1 MTRISIYLLAALLG
15 LGACSDKSKGKGEK
29 EATEK
34 AAGKEGEGHGE
45 KSGKLA
51 AIKLSPEAV
60 RSAQLQVIEA
70 RRRTLGSALS
80 APVRITTTQ
89 QGLAKVSPRVPG
101 RLVAIKVQLGERVK
115 AAQILGMLESP
126 ELGTLRANYMS
137 AATKARVA
145 LSNYTR
151 EKGLL
156 QKGITSEREMREAE
170 SVYAAAKADLDA
182 ADSRLHALGL
192 TEEEIRS
199 LKSDEHFSARFPARA
214 PIDGTII
221 DITGAVGES
230 VESTAALFTIANL
243 TELWAQLDIVEAQ
256 LGRLRQGQLV
266 ELTVAAAP
274 GRRFRGR
281 IDYIGDVVE
290 EKSRAIHVRVVIPNP
305 DGLLKPG
312 MFARAE
318 VLTGTAP
325 EDGTADGGA
334 APPQLP
340 ANIVL
345 PREAVQRVG
354 SDDLVFVETAPN
366 QFLPTKVQLGT
377 VTADEVE
384 IQSGISEGQRVV
396 SQGAFAL
403 KSELSKESMG
413 EE

>member
-1 MTRISIYLLAALLG
+1 MTRTSIFLLAALLG
-15 LGACSDKSKGKGEK
+15 FGACSDKSKGKAEK
-29 EATEK
+29 ETAEK
-34 AAGKEGEGHGE
+34 AAGKEGEGRSE

-51 AIKLSPEAV
+51 PLKLSPEAV
-60 RSAQLQVIEA
+60 RSAQLQVTEA

-89 QGLAKVSPRVPG
+89 QGLAKIAPRVPG

-115 AAQILGMLESP
+115 AGQILGMLESP

-145 LSNYTR
+145 LSNFTR

-156 QKGITSEREMREAE
+156 QKGITSEREMRDAE

-192 TEEEIRS
+192 GEEEIQS

-230 VESTAALFTIANL
+230 VESTAALFTVANL
-243 TELWAQLDIVEAQ
+243 SELWAQLDIVEAQ
-256 LGRLRQGQLV
+256 LARIRKGQLV
-266 ELTVAAAP
+266 ELTIAAAP
-274 GRRFRGR
+274 GRRFQGR

-290 EKSRAIHVRVVIPNP
+290 EKSRAVHVRVVIPNP

-312 MFARAE
+312 MFAKAE

-325 EDGTADGGA
+325 DGGTADGGA
-334 APPQLP
+334 AQPRTA

-345 PREAVQRVG
+345 PRESVQRVG
-354 SDDLVFVETAPN
+354 GDDLVFVETIPN
-366 QFLPTKVQLGT
+366 QFLPTRVQVGT
-377 VTADEVE
+377 ATADEAE
-384 IQSGISEGQRVV
+384 ILSGITEGQRVV